1 MSETATH
8 EEADL
13 TPKDVAANLQ
23 LSVWTVL
30 GYFRNGTLPGYQTAP
45 RGEWRIEPD
54 AFRQWKKD
62 RRDVARTVTDPNR
75 IEPRSTRSRAAMNRK
90 NGATR

>member
-1 MSETATH
+1 MSDLTTKDGV
-8 EEADL
+8 DL
-13 TPKDVAANLQ
+13 TPKDVAENLQ

-54 AFRQWKKD
+54 AYAQWKKD
-62 RRDVARTVTDPNR
+62 RRDAARVVADPNR
-75 IEPRSTRSRAAMNRK
+75 IEPRSTRSRAALNRK
-90 NGATR
+90 NGAPK